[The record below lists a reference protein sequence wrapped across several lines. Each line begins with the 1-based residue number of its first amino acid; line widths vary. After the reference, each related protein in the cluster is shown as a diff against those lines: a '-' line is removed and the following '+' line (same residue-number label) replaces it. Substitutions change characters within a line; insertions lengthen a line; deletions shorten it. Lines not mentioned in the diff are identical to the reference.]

1 MVFCAA
7 GLCRSAPGEVGI
19 GGSSPVDESSPLR
32 LRLGDDLLSSLL
44 TGVWVGVARPRR
56 LLRRLGVDAGDDM
69 VLWYLRHKDKLA
81 LNRPNTRL
89 RVSWKRVHQG
99 KSGN

>member
-44 TGVWVGVARPRR
+44 TAVIQNKTKSINAHAQSSRMFLSG
-56 LLRRLGVDAGDDM
+56 LLI
-69 VLWYLRHKDKLA
+69 
-81 LNRPNTRL
+81 T
-89 RVSWKRVHQG
+89 
-99 KSGN
+99 